1 MKIHLEKKGI
11 RCLGIAESF
20 QPKNSKTN
28 KSVLSGVVM
37 RSDLLIDGMISSQ
50 IQLYGDDATE
60 KIIEMYKKL
69 NRKDINCI
77 LIAGSIISLFN
88 IIDIEKINTQ
98 LKLPVISLTFN
109 ETRSLKAIFDKEVSN
124 LKYKKEQYLQIKN
137 REKIKL
143 KTGYYVFIRTAGVEK
158 KLATIILNKFTY
170 NGKIPEPVKVA
181 KLLARSQLQKII

>member
-20 QPKNSKTN
+20 QPKSSKTN

-37 RSDLLIDGMISSQ
+37 RSDLLIDGIISSQ

-60 KIIEMYKKL
+60 RIIEMCKKL

-77 LIAGSIISLFN
+77 LIGGSIISLFN
-88 IIDIEKINTQ
+88 IIDIKKINTQ

-109 ETRSLKAIFDKEVSN
+109 EARSLKAIFDKKVSN
-124 LKYKKEQYLQIKN
+124 L
-137 REKIKL
+137 
-143 KTGYYVFIRTAGVEK
+143 T
-158 KLATIILNKFTY
+158 
-170 NGKIPEPVKVA
+170 
-181 KLLARSQLQKII
+181 

>member
-20 QPKNSKTN
+20 QPKSSKTN

-37 RSDLLIDGMISSQ
+37 RSDLLIDGIISSQ

-60 KIIEMYKKL
+60 RIIEMYKKL

-77 LIAGSIISLFN
+77 LIGGSIISLFN
-88 IIDIEKINTQ
+88 IINIEKINTQ

-109 ETRSLKAIFDKEVSN
+109 EARSLKAIFDKKVSN
-124 LKYKKEQYLQIKN
+124 LTYKKEQYLQIKN
-137 REKIKL
+137 RQKIKL
-143 KTGYYVFIRTAGVEK
+143 KTGYHVFIRTAGVEK

-170 NGKIPEPVKVA
+170 NGKIPEPIKVA
-181 KLLARSQLQKII
+181 KLLARSQLQK